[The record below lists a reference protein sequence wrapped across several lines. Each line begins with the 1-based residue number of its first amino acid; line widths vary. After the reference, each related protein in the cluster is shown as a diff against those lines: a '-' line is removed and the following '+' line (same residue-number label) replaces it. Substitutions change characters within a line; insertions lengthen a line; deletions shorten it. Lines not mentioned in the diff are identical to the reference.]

1 MVWLASGKKQLF
13 FSRKNTKVAGGTLT
27 PQKHGSIIIMLDGKM
42 DIYKCPFPMERSTV
56 KDSKNV
62 L

>member
-1 MVWLASGKKQLF
+1 MEWLTSGKKQLF

-27 PQKHGSIIIMLDGKM
+27 LQKRGSIIIMLDGKM
-42 DIYKCPFPMERSTV
+42 DIYKCPFYRRRSTV
-56 KDSKNV
+56 KDSKTE

>member
-1 MVWLASGKKQLF
+1 M
-13 FSRKNTKVAGGTLT
+13 AGGTLT
-27 PQKHGSIIIMLDGKM
+27 PRKQGSIIIMLDGKM
-42 DIYKCPFPMERSTV
+42 DIYKCPVYVSRSIV